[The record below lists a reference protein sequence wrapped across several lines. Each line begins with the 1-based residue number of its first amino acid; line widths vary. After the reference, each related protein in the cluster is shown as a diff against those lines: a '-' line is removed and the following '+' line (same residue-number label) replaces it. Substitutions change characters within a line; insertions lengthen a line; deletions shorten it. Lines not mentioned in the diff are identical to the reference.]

1 MDGFVILN
9 QVPLRCEN
17 SMQAS
22 RDSSPWF
29 YGKVEYDVHVLFSTV
44 LLMLCSLL
52 LSTLGPY
59 MLLLKVYPWRIF
71 NVGVCVGQDLN
82 IHKSVFLLYYFILV
96 LSCFFLSMGDP
107 DYLLDNINRPWRP
120 QSLSEFGCLEIWN
133 PQTLTV
139 Y

>member
-9 QVPLRCEN
+9 QVPLHCEN

-22 RDSSPWF
+22 RDLSPWL

-59 MLLLKVYPWRIF
+59 ILLLKVYPWRIF

-82 IHKSVFLLYYFILV
+82 IHKSVCLLCHFILV
-96 LSCFFLSMGDP
+96 LSCFFYPWETQIICLIILTDLGDLSHCQNL
-107 DYLLDNINRPWRP
+107 YVWKF
-120 QSLSEFGCLEIWN
+120 E
-133 PQTLTV
+133 TLRH
-139 Y
+139 